1 MLIIAA
7 GRVVADSTP
16 QELRKQEGGE
26 LDEVFRKLT
35 AAAAEKEESK

>member
-1 MLIIAA
+1 MLFRS

-35 AAAAEKEESK
+35 AAAEKEESK